1 MIFVTSRMRL
11 KIGFVLLFLSLLGGT
26 IQPQTITEAIKNGPS
41 LEVEWVQQWHLK
53 EGGSS
58 MRNYPLFPDQ
68 LKAGEGEIRVGLSL
82 SMTSANRV
90 LARVKYL
97 SLIQFPEIEGE
108 VSPTGPPKSTEP
120 LIVDTRY
127 QDEYF
132 SSYLFLFNL
141 MVGQSLPVDCG
152 EKSIRQFLNQFEK
165 QLEQALASPELD
177 DQQRTWIR
185 TRALP
190 DNFTPEAWQHFACA
204 LERVNLPNDEEFH
217 SLPMRSTA
225 THLVSDFFRL
235 DYPARRSVLRANI
248 QQPVLPEVRLKFYQQ
263 GNWLD
268 YWQDTVIKLT
278 PTGDFQFSFPLDEPQ
293 MVGLTHGYKTMRFFL
308 NPGDSLFVSTDGNAF
323 YRQMELAGNAQ
334 ANNDFL
340 LDFYHEM
347 RGDTLFRSYD
357 YQLPEKEQ
365 SSYLEKQLREEA
377 EELAFLN
384 QRKTQLSPSTV
395 AYMDRLI
402 RLHFAG
408 TIWEAA
414 YRFPFEKGE
423 KLNPS
428 FALQA
433 ERRKALLYRLP
444 PQKTFDFDSEEF
456 IAYKFFQLNNYYV
469 DTDLSRKEGYFLSK
483 LLLSEETRFRHLAMQ
498 LFRSYGDDQILPNY
512 DRKILDQL
520 LSICRDSILK
530 EELLVFTQTG
540 RPKQEQRGYRILVK
554 GEKAPDWSFTD
565 REGVKVSL
573 ENFKGKKLLLHI
585 GLSQN
590 MDLAIEDIRSF
601 SENQAAI
608 PEIVHLIH
616 ADNKADFTAT
626 TKNREGLFIY
636 VPDEDMQQLQEDYR
650 IDNNGNHYYLL
661 DETGNVLAN
670 HLDLSTPTRMRGT
683 WNQVAEEKAAAGWN
697 AEQRL
702 SFWKGL
708 GIGAIALLLLSGIFL
723 WQKRVT
729 AQRDLRRRQLLE
741 FELKGIRSQMNPHF
755 LFNAMSSIQ
764 NLIRK
769 KEQEKADLYLSQ
781 FAGLMR
787 RTLRNTAEEYIPLSE
802 ELETLQ
808 QYCSLEA
815 LRQPFDFSFTVATEI
830 DQQNTYIPSMILQ
843 PIVENAI
850 LHGLGP
856 KKGERKL
863 SLVINPS
870 LEGLHCEVIDNGIGV
885 LAAQAY
891 AKAQAN
897 QRESYGTKLVKQR
910 LELLTNTTAQSF
922 EITDRSTLDST
933 LTGTRVTLIIPTE
946 Q

>member
-11 KIGFVLLFLSLLGGT
+11 KIGFVLLFLLFLGGT
-26 IQPQTITEAIKNGPS
+26 LQAQTIAETVKNGQS
-41 LEVEWVQQWHLK
+41 LEMEWVQQWHLK
-53 EGGSS
+53 EGGSLRS
-58 MRNYPLFPDQ
+58 DYPLFPDQ

-82 SMTSANRV
+82 SLTSASRV
-90 LARVKYL
+90 VARLKYL
-97 SLIQFPEIEGE
+97 SFIQYPEIEWE
-108 VSPTGPPKSTEP
+108 VSPAGPPRSTEP

-152 EKSIRQFLNQFEK
+152 EKSIRPFLNQFEK
-165 QLEQALASPELD
+165 QLTQALASPELD
-177 DQQRTWIR
+177 DQQRTRIR

-190 DNFTPEAWQHFACA
+190 DNFSPEAWQHFACA
-204 LERVNLPNDEEFH
+204 MESINLPNDEQFH
-217 SLPMRSTA
+217 PLPVRSTA

-235 DYPARRSVLRANI
+235 DYPARRTVLRANI
-248 QQPVLPEVRLKFYQQ
+248 QQPVLPAVTLKFYQQ

-278 PTGDFQFSFPLDEPQ
+278 PAGDFQISFPLDQPQ

-308 NPGDSLFVSTDGNAF
+308 NPGDSLSFTTAGNAF
-323 YRQMELAGNAQ
+323 YRQMELGGNAK
-334 ANNDFL
+334 ADNDFL

-357 YQLPEKEQ
+357 FQLLEKEQ

-377 EELAFLN
+377 EELAFLS
-384 QRKTQLSPSTV
+384 QRKEQLSPSLV

-408 TIWEAA
+408 IIWEAA
-414 YRFPFEKGE
+414 YRFPFEKGD
-423 KLNPS
+423 KLSPS

-456 IAYKFFQLNNYYV
+456 ISYKFFQLNSYYV
-469 DTDLSRKEGYFLSK
+469 DPDLSRKEAYFLSK
-483 LLLSEETRFRHLAMQ
+483 LLLSEETRVRHLGMQ
-498 LFRSYGDDQILPNY
+498 LFRSYGDEQILSNY

-520 LSICRDSILK
+520 LYICRDSIQK

-540 RPKQEQRGYRILVK
+540 HPKLEMKGYRALFK
-554 GEKAPDWSFTD
+554 GMKAPDWSFTD
-565 REGVKVSL
+565 REGIKVSL
-573 ENFKGKKLLLHI
+573 NNFKGKKLLLHI
-585 GLSQN
+585 GWSQN

-616 ADNKADFTAT
+616 AVNKSEFTAT
-626 TKNREGLFIY
+626 TKSREGLFIY
-636 VPDEDMQQLQEDYR
+636 VPDEEMQQMQEDYR
-650 IDNNGNHYYLL
+650 IDNNGNHYYLI
-661 DETGNVLAN
+661 DETGNILAN

-683 WNQVAEEKAAAGWN
+683 WNVVAEEEATTGWS

-808 QYCSLEA
+808 QYCSLES
-815 LRQPFDFSFTVATEI
+815 LRQPFDFTFTVAAEI

-843 PIVENAI
+843 PMVENAI

-870 LEGLHCEVIDNGIGV
+870 LEGLHCEVIDNGIGI

-891 AKAQAN
+891 TKARAN
-897 QRESYGTKLVKQR
+897 QRKSYGMKLVKQR
-910 LELLTNTTAQSF
+910 LDLLSNTPEQSF
-922 EITDRSTLDST
+922 DITDRSTLDST
-933 LTGTRVTLIIPTE
+933 LSGTRVTLIIPTE
-946 Q
+946 R

>member
-1 MIFVTSRMRL
+1 MIFVIFRMRL
-11 KIGFVLLFLSLLGGT
+11 KIGFVLLFLLLLGGT
-26 IQPQTITEAIKNGPS
+26 LQPQTIVEAVKNGQS

-58 MRNYPLFPDQ
+58 MSDYPLFPDQ
-68 LKAGEGEIRVGLSL
+68 LKAGEGEIRVGLSFSL
-82 SMTSANRV
+82 TSGSRV
-90 LARVKYL
+90 VARLKYL
-97 SLIQFPEIEGE
+97 SFIQFPEIEWE
-108 VSPTGPPKSTEP
+108 VSPTGPPQSTEP

-141 MVGQSLPVDCG
+141 MVGQSIPVDCR
-152 EKSIRQFLNQFEK
+152 EKSIRSFLNQFEK

-185 TRALP
+185 TRSLP
-190 DNFTPEAWQHFACA
+190 DNFSPEAWQHFACA
-204 LERVNLPNDEEFH
+204 MESVNLPNDEQFH
-217 SLPMRSTA
+217 TLPVCTTA

-235 DYPARRSVLRANI
+235 DYPARRSVIRGNI
-248 QQPVLPEVRLKFYQQ
+248 QQPVLPEVTLKFYQQ

-268 YWQDTVIKLT
+268 YWQDTVIQLT
-278 PTGDFQFSFPLDEPQ
+278 PAGDFQISFPLDEPQ
-293 MVGLTHGYKTMRFFL
+293 MVGLTHGYKTMRFYL
-308 NPGDSLFVSTDGNAF
+308 NPGDSLSFTTAGTAF
-323 YRQMELAGNAQ
+323 YRQMELGGNAQ

-357 YQLPEKEQ
+357 LQLLEKEQ

-377 EELAFLN
+377 EELAFLS
-384 QRKTQLSPSTV
+384 QRKEQLSPSLV

-408 TIWEAA
+408 IIWEAA
-414 YRFPFEKGE
+414 YRFPFEKGD
-423 KLNPS
+423 KLSPS

-433 ERRKALLYRLP
+433 ERAKALLYRLP

-456 IAYKFFQLNNYYV
+456 ITFKFFQLNSYYV
-469 DTDLSRKEGYFLSK
+469 DTELSKKEGYFLSK
-483 LLLSEETRFRHLAMQ
+483 LLLSEETRVRHLGMQ
-498 LFRSYGDDQILPNY
+498 LFRSYGDEQMLSNY

-520 LSICRDSILK
+520 LYICRDSIQK

-540 RPKQEQRGYRILVK
+540 HPKRKMKGYRILMN

-565 REGVKVSL
+565 REGIKVSL
-573 ENFKGKKLLLHI
+573 NNFKGKKLLLHI

-601 SENQAAI
+601 SENQATI
-608 PEIVHLIH
+608 PKIVHLIH
-616 ADNKADFTAT
+616 AANKSEFTAT

-636 VPDEDMQQLQEDYR
+636 VPDEEMQQLQEDYR
-650 IDNNGNHYYLL
+650 IDNNGNHYYLI
-661 DETGNVLAN
+661 DETGNILAN

-683 WNQVAEEKAAAGWN
+683 WNVVAEEEATTGWN

-815 LRQPFDFSFTVATEI
+815 LRQPFDFSFTVAAEI

-843 PIVENAI
+843 PMIENAI

-863 SLVINPS
+863 SLLIKPDP
-870 LEGLHCEVIDNGIGV
+870 EGLHCEVIDNGIGV

-891 AKAQAN
+891 AKARAN
-897 QRESYGTKLVKQR
+897 QRESYGMKLVKQR
-910 LELLTNTTAQSF
+910 LELLSNTTEQSF

-933 LTGTRVTLIIPTE
+933 LSGTRVTLIIPTE
-946 Q
+946 R